1 MINFDL
7 TDTAVAP
14 ELRSARDAAFIALG
28 RLDGAIFGLAPE
40 ARGIFA
46 ARLVTECVV
55 DALRV
60 ERHAFTEERFVAWRA
75 GVVTLSDEA
84 TNRQRSPV
92 RMANAVIGELVAHEW
107 QPLAEAAEAFGTIA
121 RPLRCG
127 PGSADETDPVEDLWQ
142 ASELAGE
149 ATAFASGSDLAL
161 GYADLA
167 RRHAVFA
174 PRESQSCT
182 FGDGV
187 FRRAYELAPVA
198 PPTWALSLYVGTL
211 LKPDGL
217 LRHAIP
223 LPGAIVAHVL
233 RSNVDDSERHLA
245 HYGAVESAARGLSRI
260 VEEARVVDAAI
271 RERCSSLRSSSR
283 APVLARHLAGFGAL
297 RSDQIE
303 RVLGVSRVG
312 VHGMVVNLRQ
322 FGLVATTKVSGI
334 KLHAFKAN
342 TSTDEHVRSAQP
354 QPWTGLSKAALNEF
368 DDAMKAIDA
377 ILISKQGED

>member
-1 MINFDL
+1 MIDL
-7 TDTAVAP
+7 DRPDTATTA
-14 ELRSARDAAFIALG
+14 ELRSARDAAFTALG
-28 RLDGAIFGLAPE
+28 RLDGAIAGLAPE

-60 ERHAFTEERFVAWRA
+60 ERHAFTDNRFAAWRA

-92 RMANAVIGELVAHEW
+92 RIANAVIGELVAHEW
-107 QPLAEAAEAFGTIA
+107 QPLAEAAEAFRTIA
-121 RPLRCG
+121 RPLRRG
-127 PGSADETDPVEDLWQ
+127 PGSNDEPDPVDDLWQ
-142 ASELAGE
+142 ACELANE
-149 ATAFASGSDLAL
+149 ATASASRSDLAL

-174 PRESQSCT
+174 PRESQLRT

-187 FRRAYELAPVA
+187 FRRAYEPTPSV
-198 PPTWALSLYVGTL
+198 PPTWALGLYAGAI
-211 LKPDGL
+211 LKADGL

-223 LPGAIVAHVL
+223 LPGTIVAHAL
-233 RSNVDDSERHLA
+233 RPDVDEAERHLA
-245 HYGAVESAARGLSRI
+245 HYEAVERAARRLAVI
-260 VEEARVVDAAI
+260 AEEARLADADI

-283 APVLARHLAGFGAL
+283 TPALARHLAGLGAL

-312 VHGMVVNLRQ
+312 VHGMIVNLRQ
-322 FGLVATTKVSGI
+322 LSLVATTTVSGI
-334 KLHAFKAN
+334 KLHSLRTN
-342 TSTDEHVRSAQP
+342 TTGEHVRSAQAT
-354 QPWTGLSKAALNEF
+354 PWAGLSKAALDEF
-368 DDAMKAIDA
+368 DDAMLALEKLMPKDG
-377 ILISKQGED
+377 S